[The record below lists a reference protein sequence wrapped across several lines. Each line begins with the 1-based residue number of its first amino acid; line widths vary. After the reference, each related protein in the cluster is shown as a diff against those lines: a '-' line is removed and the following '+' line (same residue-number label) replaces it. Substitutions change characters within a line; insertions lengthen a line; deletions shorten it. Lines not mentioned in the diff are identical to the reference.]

1 MTDAAISR
9 SCICLLYPKFD
20 QNIFTLDNTIRKV
33 CFREY
38 RFWTKYFILICLDEK
53 WSHLQIMKLKETFQM
68 FINLE
73 AIRTNW
79 TYSLNDHQV
88 LGFSHLMFHIIDKYQ
103 SKIWYRMMIILVSII
118 NNITWFILSLRT
130 LTTVLS

>member
-53 WSHLQIMKLKETFQM
+53 WSHLQIMKVKETFPIFM
-68 FINLE
+68 NLE
-73 AIRTNW
+73 VIRTN
-79 TYSLNDHQV
+79 SLSEHQV
-88 LGFSHLMFHIIDKYQ
+88 IKLYKRIFNSIDKCP
-103 SKIWYRMMIILVSII
+103 SKIWYRTVLILMSKI
-118 NNITWFILSLRT
+118 NNIISFILSLRT